1 MYNEINIIRDIDDY
15 MMFVQQL
22 KRRFTISEYYQMA
35 EVGILTPSD
44 RVELINGE
52 IISMSPIG
60 KRHAACVD
68 RIARLCFERFGESVI
83 VRVQNPILLNNLS
96 EPQPDI
102 ALLQP
107 RTDFYASGHPQAS
120 DIFLIV
126 EVADSSINY
135 DQEVKIPL
143 YSASGITEVWL
154 VDLNQNILQV
164 YQQPTAT
171 GYQMIQQFQRGEA
184 ITILAFPEILLK
196 IEDILI

>member
-1 MYNEINIIRDIDDY
+1 MSVKLI
-15 MMFVQQL
+15 
-22 KRRFTISEYYQMA
+22 KRRFTISEYHQMA

-60 KRHAACVD
+60 KRHAACVNRLNQLFYQKLGD
-68 RIARLCFERFGESVI
+68 RILIS
-83 VRVQNPILLNNLS
+83 VQNPILLNNLP

-102 ALLQP
+102 TLLQP
-107 RTDFYASGHPQAS
+107 RSDFYASGHPQPV

-171 GYQMIQQFQRGEA
+171 GYQMIQSFQPEDSLSP
-184 ITILAFPEILLK
+184 LAFPEINVRVDEITL
-196 IEDILI
+196 

>member
-1 MYNEINIIRDIDDY
+1 MS
-15 MMFVQQL
+15 VQQL
-22 KRRFTISEYYQMA
+22 KRRFTISEYHQMA

-52 IISMSPIG
+52 IIEMSPIG
-60 KRHAACVD
+60 KRHAACVNRLNQLFSQSLGD
-68 RIARLCFERFGESVI
+68 RILIS
-83 VRVQNPILLNNLS
+83 VQNPILLNNLS

-107 RTDFYASGHPQAS
+107 RSDFYASGHPQAS

-154 VDLNQNILQV
+154 IDLNQNILQV
-164 YQQPTAT
+164 YQQPTPNN
-171 GYQMIQQFQRGEA
+171 YQIIQQFQPENSLSS
-184 ITILAFPEILLK
+184 LAFPENNFRVDQMIL
-196 IEDILI
+196 

>member
-1 MYNEINIIRDIDDY
+1 ML
-15 MMFVQQL
+15 VQQL
-22 KRRFTISEYYQMA
+22 KRRFTISEYHQMA

-52 IISMSPIG
+52 ILEMSPIG
-60 KRHAACVD
+60 KRHAACVNRLNQLFSQTLGD
-68 RIARLCFERFGESVI
+68 RILMS
-83 VRVQNPILLNNLS
+83 VQNPILLNNLS

-107 RTDFYASGHPQAS
+107 RTDFYASGHPQPA

-154 VDLNQNILQV
+154 IDLNQNTLQV
-164 YQQPTAT
+164 YQQPTPSN
-171 GYQMIQQFQRGEA
+171 YQIIQQFQPENSLSS
-184 ITILAFPEILLK
+184 LAFPEINFRV
-196 IEDILI
+196 DQMIL